1 MVPVLKIHLAEKGNF
16 PYSPQKGAIRAE
28 SCPEFRMV
36 DIPKPSKTC
45 SATHRELK
53 PGEAFFSVLFEESGG
68 VRRLDYA
75 AENWTGPP
83 PSAAGWWKSTVPAV
97 GEKKVKLAPN
107 EILLELFE
115 QLAGQPDKLD
125 VRYVLTLLLI
135 RRRLFRYE
143 REEEAETGEKTLIV
157 YSLKQNATFEIPA
170 AMPNA
175 ERLREV
181 QEYLNSL
188 LYQ

>member
-1 MVPVLKIHLAEKGNF
+1 MDVPKL
-16 PYSPQKGAIRAE
+16 
-28 SCPEFRMV
+28 
-36 DIPKPSKTC
+36 SKTC

-83 PSAAGWWKSTVPAV
+83 PNASGWWKSTVPAAN
-97 GEKKVKLAPN
+97 EKKVKLAPN
-107 EILLELFE
+107 EILLELFD
-115 QLAGQPDKLD
+115 QLANQPDKID
-125 VRYVLTLLLI
+125 VRYVLALLLI

-143 REEEAETGEKTLIV
+143 REEEAETGEKTLVV
-157 YSLKQNATFEIPA
+157 YSLKQNLTLEIPV

-175 ERLREV
+175 TRLKEV
-181 QEYLNSL
+181 QDYLNSS

>member
-1 MVPVLKIHLAEKGNF
+1 MDV
-16 PYSPQKGAIRAE
+16 
-28 SCPEFRMV
+28 
-36 DIPKPSKTC
+36 PKPSKTC
-45 SATHRELK
+45 AATRRELK
-53 PGEAFFSVLFEESGG
+53 PGEAFFSVLFEEAGA

-83 PSAAGWWKSTVPAV
+83 PNAAGWWISTVPV
-97 GEKKVKLAPN
+97 VNEKKIKLAPN

-115 QLAGQPDKLD
+115 QLANQPD
-125 VRYVLTLLLI
+125 VRYVLALLLI

-143 REEEAETGEKTLIV
+143 REEEAETGEKMLIV
-157 YSLKQNATFEIPA
+157 YSLKQNVIYEIPV

-175 ERLREV
+175 ARLKEV
-181 QEYLNSL
+181 QDYLNTI

>member
-1 MVPVLKIHLAEKGNF
+1 M
-16 PYSPQKGAIRAE
+16 
-28 SCPEFRMV
+28 

-53 PGEAFFSVLFEESGG
+53 PGETFFSVLVEEPSG

-75 AENWTGPP
+75 AESWTGPP
-83 PSAAGWWKSTVPAV
+83 PYAAGWWKSTVPVAN
-97 GEKKVKLAPN
+97 EKKIKLAPN

-115 QLAGQPDKLD
+115 DLVGQPDKLD

-143 REEEAETGEKTLIV
+143 REEETEIGEKTLIV
-157 YSLKQNATFEIPA
+157 YSLKQNVTFEIPVV
-170 AMPNA
+170 MPNA
-175 ERLREV
+175 ERLKEV
-181 QEYLNSL
+181 QDYLNSL
-188 LYQ
+188 LYR

>member
-1 MVPVLKIHLAEKGNF
+1 L
-16 PYSPQKGAIRAE
+16 
-28 SCPEFRMV
+28 

-45 SATHRELK
+45 SVSRRELK
-53 PGEAFFSVLFEESGG
+53 SGETFFSVLFGESGG

-83 PSAAGWWKSTVPAV
+83 TNATGWWKSTVPV
-97 GEKKVKLAPN
+97 LNEKKVRLAPN

-115 QLAGQPDKLD
+115 QLDDQPDKLD

-135 RRRLFRYE
+135 RRRQFRYE
-143 REEEAETGEKTLIV
+143 REEEADTGEKTLIV
-157 YSLKQNATFEIPA
+157 YSLKQNVTLEVPV
-170 AMPNA
+170 AMPSA
-175 ERLREV
+175 TRLKEV
-181 QEYLNSL
+181 QDYLNSL

>member
-1 MVPVLKIHLAEKGNF
+1 MIFSLLSAVGSRPF
-16 PYSPQKGAIRAE
+16 PNPKPGIPNLE
-28 SCPEFRMV
+28 
-36 DIPKPSKTC
+36 IPKPSKTC
-45 SATHRELK
+45 SVTRRELK
-53 PGEAFFSVLFEESGG
+53 PGEAFFSALFAELDG

-75 AENWTGPP
+75 AESWTGPP
-83 PSAAGWWKSTVPAV
+83 PNATGWWKSTVPV
-97 GEKKVKLAPN
+97 LKDKKVRLAPN

-115 QLAGQPDKLD
+115 QLADQPDKLD

-157 YSLKQNATFEIPA
+157 YSLKQNVTFEIPV

-175 ERLREV
+175 TRLKEV
-181 QEYLNSL
+181 QDYLNSL